1 MEQSIENVFTQLL
14 HDQVYKGLLLV
25 WSSPLASAAQNIFQN
40 EYEEYSISYYLSSPL
55 NCFFGARL
63 SAASM

>member
-25 WSSPLASAAQNIFQN
+25 WSSPLASAAQNIFRN
-40 EYEEYSISYYLSSPL
+40 EYEEYSIS
-55 NCFFGARL
+55 
-63 SAASM
+63 